1 MQARWCVR
9 VFRTWTRP
17 EATKCLLGAALRYN
31 ARTPVSRAAD
41 LAVAPFRDSMPER
54 YRAHFDGGS
63 IQEHAKIVG
72 RRGRLL
78 VHLEIWQRL
87 PNGQLVLCVVADD
100 RPGLLSFISA
110 SLVAHEIDVVAV
122 KAYTRTH
129 PETGHAEAVDFL
141 WVKRQGARELPFFV
155 QADLTRIANILTT
168 LVSGAATVE
177 SVLQRGLPRP
187 RPPST
192 PPRVRFEGASA
203 QGPALLTV
211 EAADRPGLLLAIT
224 MSLFRNGVQ
233 ILASDATTQDGRVVD
248 RFTIAEADGTP
259 LGQARRNTVQNE
271 VLSAIETL
279 GRGTSSRRSSRPP
292 KPR

>member
-1 MQARWCVR
+1 M
-9 VFRTWTRP
+9 
-17 EATKCLLGAALRYN
+17 
-31 ARTPVSRAAD
+31 PVSRAAN
-41 LAVAPFRDSMPER
+41 LAVASFRDSMPER
-54 YRAHFDGGS
+54 YRGHFDGGS

-72 RRGRLL
+72 RRAKLP

-87 PNGQLVLCVVADD
+87 PNGQVVLCVVADD

-110 SLVAHEIDVVAV
+110 SLVAHEMDVVAV

-129 PETGHAEAVDFL
+129 PETGRAEAVDFL
-141 WVKRQGARELPFFV
+141 WVKRQSARELPFFA
-155 QADLTRIANILTT
+155 QAELARIGNVLTT

-177 SVLQRGLPRP
+177 SILQRGLPRL

-192 PPRVRFEGASA
+192 PPRVRVEGASGH
-203 QGPALLTV
+203 GPALLTV
-211 EAADRPGLLLAIT
+211 ETGDRPGLLLAIT

-233 ILASDATTQDGRVVD
+233 ILSSDATTQEGRVVD

-279 GRGTSSRRSSRPP
+279 GRGKSSRRSSRPP
-292 KPR
+292 KPRGPP